1 MENTKTT
8 TSIFI
13 KEVNIDNFRDCIRL
27 NVSENQE
34 KFVASNV
41 YSIAESKIEHTM
53 TPYAIYADEIVVGFC
68 CLEYVPENA
77 PNDKYGVPRFMIGKD
92 LQGKGYGKQAMKEII
107 SMLSKNEDCIEISLS
122 YVPENIGARNFY
134 LSLGFVDQGEKNGGE
149 NVLHYF
155 VSR

>member
-8 TSIFI
+8 TSISI

-27 NVSENQE
+27 KVSENQE

-41 YSIAESKIEHTM
+41 YSIAESKVEHTM
-53 TPYAIYADEIVVGFC
+53 TPYAIYADETVVGFC
-68 CLEYVPENA
+68 CLEYVPENT
-77 PNDKYGVPRFMIGKD
+77 PNDKYGIPRFMIGKD
-92 LQGKGYGKQAMKEII
+92 FQGKGYGKQAMKEII

-134 LSLGFVDQGEKNGGE
+134 LSLGFVDQGEQNGGE